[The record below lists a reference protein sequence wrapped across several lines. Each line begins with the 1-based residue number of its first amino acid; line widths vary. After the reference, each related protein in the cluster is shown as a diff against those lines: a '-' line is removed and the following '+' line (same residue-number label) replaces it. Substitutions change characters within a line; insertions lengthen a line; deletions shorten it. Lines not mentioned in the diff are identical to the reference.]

1 MKTFRVP
8 PLDRSDWAPY
18 ALLVALLGLLFLQ
31 APAHGDFYWSDAP
44 RHALN
49 GAFVKDLIGAFP
61 VSDPARFA
69 ESYYLQYPALT
80 ILFYPPLF
88 YFTLA
93 PAFAIFG
100 VSHETALAVM
110 LAHYIALAFGTYR
123 LLKYWVD
130 REFAFAGAAI
140 LVALPE
146 LAFWGRQ
153 VMLEIPAYAFAVW
166 SAVYF
171 VRYLRDNVA
180 RHLYAAAALLVLALY
195 VKLSVAF
202 LALAFAAALLHRRGA
217 SVFTGRHIYIVSA
230 IAAVSLLPLVLLT
243 VNFGQANVQSVTG
256 IADAEVPRSSLA
268 GWLWYAGRL
277 PEQMGIPALLL
288 AVAGLGALAVNR
300 GAVRNVG
307 ASELLLGGLW
317 FVLGYLF
324 FSSID
329 LKETRHS
336 VFILLPLVAAAILPW
351 QALLPRTF
359 ARLLVVG
366 TAVATFAFTALYRPV
381 FYVRGHAEAADIIA
395 HSAPPNSVVV
405 FSGYRDGSFIFNLR
419 THEERRDLS
428 VVRADKLLLRIAVRR
443 ELGVQEKDLGEN
455 EIRDLLGRIGA
466 AYVVAETGFWVDLP
480 AMKRFETVLQSGSFK
495 AVARIKTR
503 ANYPASDRELV
514 IFRNL
519 GPLAKGPVRLDL
531 ELPIIDRSIS
541 GTVGSK

>member
-1 MKTFRVP
+1 MKAWRVP
-8 PLDRSDWAPY
+8 PLDRQDWSPY
-18 ALLVALLGLLFLQ
+18 ALLVLLLGLLFLQ
-31 APAHGDFYWSDAP
+31 APAHGDFFWSDAP

-61 VSDPARFA
+61 VSDPVGFA
-69 ESYYLQYPALT
+69 ERYYLKYPALT

-100 VSHETALAVM
+100 VSHETALGIM
-110 LAHYIALAFGTYR
+110 LVHYIALAFGTYR
-123 LLKYWVD
+123 LLRFWVD

-140 LVALPE
+140 LVASPE

-166 SAVYF
+166 GAVYF

-180 RHLYAAAALLVLALY
+180 RHLYVAAAFLVLALY

-202 LALAFAAALLHRRGA
+202 LAMAFGAALLHRRGTSIFA
-217 SVFTGRHIYIVSA
+217 DRHIYIVAA
-230 IAAVSLLPLVLLT
+230 IAAGSLLPLVWLT
-243 VNFGQANVQSVTG
+243 VVFGQANVQSVVG

-268 GWLWYAGRL
+268 GWFWYAGRL
-277 PEQMGIPALLL
+277 PEQLGIPALLL
-288 AVAGLGALAVNR
+288 AVAGIAALALNR
-300 GAVRNVG
+300 GAVKNIS

-317 FVLGYLF
+317 FALGYLF

-336 VFILLPLVAAAILPW
+336 IFILLPLVVAAVLPW
-351 QALLPRTF
+351 QDVLPRKAALL
-359 ARLLVVG
+359 LVFS
-366 TAVATFAFTALYRPV
+366 TAVATIAFTALYRPV
-381 FYVRGHAEAADIIA
+381 LYVQGHAEAASVIA
-395 HSAPPNSVVV
+395 RSAPPNSVVV

-428 VVRADKLLLRIAVRR
+428 VVRADKLLLRISVRR
-443 ELGVQEKDLGEN
+443 ELGVEQKNLDEA
-455 EIRDLLGRIGA
+455 EIRNLLGRLGA
-466 AYVVAETGFWVDLP
+466 AYVVAEPGFWVDLP
-480 AMKRFETVLQSGSFK
+480 AMKRFESVLQSRFFK
-495 AVARIKTR
+495 EVARIKTV

-514 IFRNL
+514 IYRNL
-519 GPLAKGPVRLDL
+519 GPLAKGPVNLEL
-531 ELPIIDRSIS
+531 ELPIINRSIS
-541 GTVGSK
+541 GAVGSK